1 MWLILEVASE
11 KPLYLQIRDQIVE
24 AIASGRL
31 RRGSA
36 LPAIRQL
43 AADFGV
49 NLHTVHKAYELLRD
63 EGFIQLNRKVGAT
76 VLVSPDTPAREE
88 EWRSRL
94 RTLLAEPVARELD
107 AEAIVATCRRVL
119 DEFAA
124 ERSGQGDSTKES

>member
-24 AIASGRL
+24 AIAAGRL
-31 RRGSA
+31 RRGVA
-36 LPAIRQL
+36 LPTIRQL
-43 AADFGV
+43 ASDFGV

-63 EGFIQLNRKVGAT
+63 EGFIQLNRKIGAT
-76 VLVSPDTPAREE
+76 VAVSPGTLSRQD
-88 EWRSRL
+88 EWRARL

-107 AEAIVATCRRVL
+107 TETIISTCRQVL
-119 DEFAA
+119 DEFAV

>member
-31 RRGSA
+31 RRGAA
-36 LPAIRQL
+36 LPTIRQL
-43 AADFGV
+43 ASDFGV

-63 EGFIQLNRKVGAT
+63 EGFIQLNRKVGAA
-76 VLVSPDTPAREE
+76 VAVAPNSPAREE
-88 EWRSRL
+88 DWRSRL
-94 RTLLAEPVARELD
+94 RTLLAEPVARGLTRED
-107 AEAIVATCRRVL
+107 IVIVCQRIL

-124 ERSGQGDSTKES
+124 ERSNPSGSMKES

>member
-24 AIASGRL
+24 AIAAGRV
-31 RRGSA
+31 RRGAA
-36 LPAIRQL
+36 LPTIRQL
-43 AADFGV
+43 ASDFGV

-76 VLVSPDTPAREE
+76 VLVSPSIPTRED
-88 EWRSRL
+88 EWRARL

-107 AEAIVATCRRVL
+107 AEAIMAACRQVL

-124 ERSGQGDSTKES
+124 ERTGRGDSTKES

>member
-1 MWLILEVASE
+1 MWLILEMASE

-31 RRGSA
+31 QSGVA
-36 LPAIRQL
+36 LPTIRQL
-43 AADFGV
+43 ASDFGV

-63 EGFIQLNRKVGAT
+63 EGFIQLNRKIGAT
-76 VLVSPDTPAREE
+76 VLVSPGSPTRED

-107 AEAIVATCRRVL
+107 VETIMSTCQRIL

-124 ERSGQGDSTKES
+124 ERSGRGDSTKES